1 MLRTSDF
8 AFDPQVVHNFFH
20 SPLVSIA
27 EAVGSPLRRQISLQ
41 GTVVKVS
48 NNMYTSTIHLAIQYS
63 SLVAPMLKDHQ
74 LKHQLTLTTYV
85 CTTTTPVDHRSLFKC
100 RRTTGVQNYTI
111 LNFNIFSISKQMRF
125 VTVHSLAKPVT
136 WKLKNEWKSG
146 CAEQSNA
153 KAVGLSAWNGLW
165 KNAALCQLLRRQHSL
180 YLLSRQ
186 FWGWQFS
193 IDTLVLELE
202 QKFIDNDADDAD
214 NHLEQI
220 QRLLSVI
227 LESLVKI
234 YNILQNMK

>member
-1 MLRTSDF
+1 MKVWLRGAVECKGGRTERLKRSLEKRCTMSAAETATF
-8 AFDPQVVHNFFH
+8 SVQVVHNFFH

-27 EAVGSPLRRQISLQ
+27 EAVGSPLRRRISLQ

-136 WKLKNEWKSG
+136 WKLKNE
-146 CAEQSNA
+146 
-153 KAVGLSAWNGLW
+153 
-165 KNAALCQLLRRQHSL
+165 
-180 YLLSRQ
+180 
-186 FWGWQFS
+186 
-193 IDTLVLELE
+193 
-202 QKFIDNDADDAD
+202 
-214 NHLEQI
+214 
-220 QRLLSVI
+220 
-227 LESLVKI
+227 
-234 YNILQNMK
+234 